1 MKKVL
6 LFLFALLTTATVW
19 AFDFT
24 PLQMGENNGIE
35 LGLGP
40 NDNER
45 GYLSFTPEETGYY
58 VISTTCAESH
68 SMALNLWSDSLYYAW
83 SEPDALTQT
92 HVSHCGYPKK
102 LYART
107 TYIMRLVSNNELTT
121 SVPAQVVIRPGH
133 IIIPDPECAELSNVL
148 RPLPVVAYEGQE
160 VKLTVSA
167 GVTIS
172 GLTATS
178 GGQPVAMTV
187 DESGR
192 VYTFTMPAADVVIS
206 GSYEMPS
213 LQLGDNE
220 IDLNYES
227 TQYAF
232 VPEESGAYVFSMNC
246 GAEAQVT
253 LLENNDLIS
262 YGYAP
267 EGETVKV
274 GAMLKANTTYYVVPA
289 ANAEDVIEGVI
300 FNIAKLELPPLTVG
314 KNVIDVPY
322 GNSFDYSFTPTESGD
337 YRFYTTGDAEIRPAI
352 EIYLGE
358 NLIGRYYN
366 ASTNL
371 DFTVNLEAGA
381 TYTVKAAGNPDMP
394 VMSVMHLTVTNGE
407 SPVVDDNVLQMGDN
421 EVALAEEPTLYTF
434 TPTESGAY
442 LFTMNCNAEALVAL
456 ADNDEGIASSMGY
469 AEVPGQTICAGIMLE
484 AGVTCQVATKL
495 FEGSVDSA
503 ILNIAKYEI
512 APITL
517 GENEI
522 YAPFGSLFEYP
533 FTPPV
538 SGEYTFRT
546 IGDASLSPS
555 VGVFLGED
563 YFGYDEAKNEDAE
576 FTATLEAGVTYTVR
590 TLVGCY
596 NASLIHLTVV
606 SPQLAINLPESFE
619 HGMVTSD
626 KEAASIGETVTL
638 TVTPDEGYELKNLT
652 VTFTNEDEPSGAPLR
667 LRGGNVELTPGDNG
681 TYTFEMPAA
690 PVTVSATFKKSYPT
704 AIEEINANEK
714 KHGQRYNLM
723 GQPVGKDYK
732 GIVIQDGKKI
742 LVK

>member
-1 MKKVL
+1 
-6 LFLFALLTTATVW
+6 
-19 AFDFT
+19 
-24 PLQMGENNGIE
+24 
-35 LGLGP
+35 
-40 NDNER
+40 
-45 GYLSFTPEETGYY
+45 
-58 VISTTCAESH
+58 
-68 SMALNLWSDSLYYAW
+68 
-83 SEPDALTQT
+83 
-92 HVSHCGYPKK
+92 
-102 LYART
+102 
-107 TYIMRLVSNNELTT
+107 MRLSPNNDELTT
-121 SVPAQVVIRPGH
+121 SVSAQVVIRPGH
-133 IIIPDPECAELSNVL
+133 IIIPAPECAELSNVM
-148 RPLPVVAYEGQE
+148 RPLPVAAYEGQE
-160 VKLTVSA
+160 VKLTVNS
-167 GVTIS
+167 GVTITS
-172 GLTATS
+172 LTATS

-187 DESGR
+187 DESGM

-206 GSYEMPS
+206 GSYDMPS

-220 IDLNYES
+220 IDVTYDG

-232 VPEESGAYVFSMNC
+232 VPDESGAYVFSMNC
-246 GAEAQVT
+246 GAEAQVL

-274 GAMLKANTTYYVVPA
+274 GAMLEANVTYYVAPA
-289 ANAEDVIEGVI
+289 ANAEDGIEDVIL
-300 FNIAKLELPPLTVG
+300 NIAKYELAPITLG
-314 KNVIDVPY
+314 ENVIDVPY
-322 GNSFDYSFTPTESGD
+322 GNFFDYSFTPTVSGD
-337 YRFYTTGDAEIRPAI
+337 YRFYTTGEAEIRPNLK
-352 EIYLGE
+352 IYLGE
-358 NLIGRYYN
+358 NLIGQCYHGN
-366 ASTNL
+366 SDL
-371 DFTVNLEAGA
+371 DLTVSLEAGV
-381 TYTVKAAGNPDMP
+381 TYTVKAAANPDMP
-394 VMSVMHLTVTNGE
+394 VMSVMHLNVTNEGG
-407 SPVVDDNVLQMGDN
+407 SSGGDDNVLQMGDN

-442 LFTMNCNAEALVAL
+442 LFTMNCDASAIVAI
-456 ADNDEGIASSMGY
+456 ADNDEGIASSLGY

-484 AGVTCQVATKL
+484 AGVTCQVATRL
-495 FEGSVDSA
+495 LEGSVDSA

-546 IGDASLSPS
+546 IGDALLSPS

-563 YFGYDEAKNEDAE
+563 YFGYDEAQNEDAE

-590 TLVGCY
+590 ALVGCY

-619 HGMVTSD
+619 HGTVTSD

-690 PVTVSATFKKSYPT
+690 PVTVNATFKKTVPT
-704 AIEEINANEK
+704 GVVDINAATA

-723 GQPVGKDYK
+723 GQPVGDDYK
-732 GIVIQDGKKI
+732 GIVIEDGKKRVI
-742 LVK
+742 K